1 MSFRKEGKVLDKVFT
16 VEHTLSMFL
25 FFKGEMESENHQE
38 SLVKNEILPPDESEL
53 LEATSEDFPTV
64 NLSDNLP
71 MSLTESLPSNMTESF
86 PDMLTQVMYEQG
98 VLSKSSPNKVN
109 KIV

>member
-1 MSFRKEGKVLDKVFT
+1 M
-16 VEHTLSMFL
+16 EHTLSML
-25 FFKGEMESENHQE
+25 VFFIGEMESEDHQE

-53 LEATSEDFPTV
+53 LETKSEDFPTV
-64 NLSDNLP
+64 NLSNNLP
-71 MSLTESLPSNMTESF
+71 MSLTESLPGNMTESF